1 MKLGLVICSSGKFL
15 IWQFM
20 FYVINIF
27 GSPEFPSFGW
37 MPETWGV
44 FLLQNLSSLN
54 PIEVEILFYRIALD
68 YTVMLRNEASA
79 TDEKDNLCFNMTE
92 FEKRLQRKAGQQ

>member
-20 FYVINIF
+20 FYVIYIF

-37 MPETWGV
+37 MPETWGGG
-44 FLLQNLSSLN
+44 SLAKFKFFK
-54 PIEVEILFYRIALD
+54 PD
-68 YTVMLRNEASA
+68 
-79 TDEKDNLCFNMTE
+79 
-92 FEKRLQRKAGQQ
+92 